1 MSIPSTA
8 EIRPLY
14 LNGEWYEQG
23 PPLEVV
29 NPSTGEAFAK
39 VATLGRSETRQ
50 AIADAGAA
58 WQAWRELSGKE
69 RGAYLHAI
77 ADGIERR
84 GDEIAR
90 TITLENGKPLAQGKG
105 EVGMTADHFRWFA
118 EEAKRSYG
126 RVIPNQV
133 EGKRHLAIRQPVG
146 VVGAIAPWNFPL
158 VLAARKVAPA
168 LAAGCPVLLKPASA
182 TPLSSVHLAEAVHE
196 AELPKGVFQLL
207 VGSARE
213 IGGEMMENPVCRKI
227 TFTGSTEVGR
237 ELIRQS
243 ANEVK
248 NLSLELGGHAPLII
262 FDDAELETA
271 VEGALITKFRNGG
284 QSCIASNRIYV
295 QRGLYDRFLES
306 FVAKAREMKVG
317 DGLGDGIDIGALI
330 DADAVDTALAHIEAA
345 TKAGA
350 RLLCGGKRP
359 DGLGASFLEATV
371 LADVPEDTLCMKEE
385 TFALVAPVS
394 VFDEEEDV
402 IRRAND
408 TEYGLAAYVFT
419 ENLNRA
425 WRVAEALEA
434 GTVGVNDAV
443 PSTSQC
449 PFGGMKQSGLGRE
462 LGSEGLD
469 GFLETKHISFGQIS

>member
-1 MSIPSTA
+1 MSTTSTDKV
-8 EIRPLY
+8 RPLY
-14 LNGEWYEQG
+14 LNGEWYGQG
-23 PPLEVV
+23 SPLEVT
-29 NPSTGEAFAK
+29 NPSTGEVFAK
-39 VATLGRSETRQ
+39 VATVGRPETRQ
-50 AIADAGAA
+50 AIADAEAA
-58 WQAWRELSGKE
+58 WQDWRKLSGKE
-69 RGAYLHAI
+69 RGAYLHLI
-77 ADGIERR
+77 ADGIEKR

-105 EVGMTADHFRWFA
+105 EVGMTVDHFRWFA
-118 EEAKRSYG
+118 EEARRTYG
-126 RVIPNQV
+126 RVIPHQL

-182 TPLSSVHLAEAVHE
+182 TPLNSVLLAEAVHE
-196 AELPKGVFQLL
+196 AEIPKGVFQVL

-213 IGGEMMENPVCRKI
+213 IGAEMMENPACRKI

-243 ANEVK
+243 ADQVK
-248 NLSLELGGHAPLII
+248 KLSLELGGHAPLII
-262 FDDAELETA
+262 FDDAKLENA

-295 QRGLYDRFLES
+295 QRGIYEVFLKA
-306 FVAKAREMKVG
+306 FVEKASLLQVG
-317 DGLGDGIDIGALI
+317 DGLEDGVDIGPLI
-330 DADAVDTALAHIEAA
+330 DAAAVDTALTHIEAA
-345 TKAGA
+345 LESGA
-350 RLLCGGKRP
+350 RLLCGGQRP
-359 DGLGASFLEATV
+359 DGLGPSFLEATV
-371 LADVPEDTLCMKEE
+371 LADVPEETLCMKEE
-385 TFALVAPVS
+385 TFAPVAPVA
-394 VFDEEEDV
+394 VFDDEDEV

-443 PSTSQC
+443 PTTSQC

-469 GFLETKHISFGQIS
+469 GFLETKHISFGQIF

>member
-1 MSIPSTA
+1 MASSSTDSV
-8 EIRPLY
+8 RPLY
-14 LNGEWYEQG
+14 LNGEWYDQG
-23 PPLEVV
+23 PALDVT
-29 NPSTGEAFAK
+29 NPSTGEVFAS
-39 VATLGRSETRQ
+39 VSTVDRAGTRQ
-50 AIADAGAA
+50 AIADAEAA
-58 WQAWRELSGKE
+58 WEGWRSLTGKE
-69 RGAYLHAI
+69 RGAYLHEI
-77 ADGIERR
+77 ADGIEKRT
-84 GDEIAR
+84 DEIGR
-90 TITLENGKPLAQGKG
+90 TISMENGKPLAQGKG
-105 EVGMTADHFRWFA
+105 EVGMTVDHFRWFA

-126 RVIPNQV
+126 RVIPHQMD
-133 EGKRHLAIRQPVG
+133 GKRHLSIRQPVG

-158 VLAARKVAPA
+158 VLAVRKVAPA

-182 TPLSSVHLAEAVHE
+182 TPLSSVLLAEAVHE

-207 VGSARE
+207 VGNARE
-213 IGGEMMENPVCRKI
+213 IGAEMMENPACRKI

-237 ELIRQS
+237 DLIRQS
-243 ANEVK
+243 ADEVK
-248 NLSLELGGHAPLII
+248 KLSLELGGHAPLII
-262 FDDAELETA
+262 FDDANLENA

-295 QRGLYDRFLES
+295 QRGIYDAFLEK
-306 FVAKAREMKVG
+306 FVEKASAMKVG
-317 DGLGDGIDIGALI
+317 DGLEDGVDIGPLI
-330 DADAVDTALAHIEAA
+330 DGAAVDTALAHIEAA
-345 TKAGA
+345 TQSGA

-359 DGLGASFLEATV
+359 DGLGPSFLEATV

-385 TFALVAPVS
+385 TFAPVAPVS
-394 VFDEEEDV
+394 VFDEEDDV
-402 IRRAND
+402 VRRAND

-469 GFLETKHISFGQIS
+469 GFLETKHISFGNMG

>member
-1 MSIPSTA
+1 MSNSTDSV
-8 EIRPLY
+8 RPIY
-14 LNGEWYEQG
+14 LNGEWNDQG
-23 PPLEVV
+23 PALEVT
-29 NPSTGEAFAK
+29 NPSTGEVFASVSTVDRAGTK
-39 VATLGRSETRQ
+39 Q
-50 AIADAGAA
+50 AIADAEVA
-58 WQAWRELSGKE
+58 WEGWRNLTGKE

-77 ADGIERR
+77 ADGIEKRA
-84 GDEIAR
+84 DEIGR
-90 TITLENGKPLAQGKG
+90 TISMENGKPLAQGLG
-105 EVGMTADHFRWFA
+105 EVGMTVDHFRWFA

-126 RVIPNQV
+126 RVIPHQM
-133 EGKRHLAIRQPVG
+133 EGKRHLAIRQSVG

-158 VLAARKVAPA
+158 VLAVRKVAPA

-182 TPLSSVHLAEAVHE
+182 TPLSSVLLAEAVHE
-196 AELPKGVFQLL
+196 AELPRGVFQLL
-207 VGSARE
+207 VGNARE
-213 IGGEMMENPVCRKI
+213 IGAEMMENPDCRKI

-243 ANEVK
+243 ADQVK
-248 NLSLELGGHAPLII
+248 KLSMELGGHAPLII
-262 FDDAELETA
+262 FDDANLENA

-295 QRGLYDRFLES
+295 QRGIYDAFLES
-306 FVAKAREMKVG
+306 FVEKASAMKIG
-317 DGLGDGIDIGALI
+317 DGLEDGVDIGPLI
-330 DADAVDTALAHIEAA
+330 DGTAVDTALTHIEAA
-345 TKAGA
+345 TQSGA

-359 DGLGASFLEATV
+359 DELGPSFLEATV

-385 TFALVAPVS
+385 TFAPVAPVS
-394 VFDEEEDV
+394 VFDEEDNV

-469 GFLETKHISFGQIS
+469 GFLETKHISFGGII